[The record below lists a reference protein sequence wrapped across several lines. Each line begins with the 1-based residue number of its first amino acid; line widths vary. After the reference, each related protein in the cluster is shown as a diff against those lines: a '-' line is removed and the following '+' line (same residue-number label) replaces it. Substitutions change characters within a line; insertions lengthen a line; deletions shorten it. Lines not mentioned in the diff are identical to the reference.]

1 MCVCLQTGDGA
12 LEAPVALF
20 WAYIYCR
27 TLVLVWGASRA
38 PSPACKQ
45 AHTEGAHGKWGDVD
59 FLMRNSYFHLHLFT
73 GWGWGSRS
81 PRCLI
86 LGLYILL
93 DSGIGLG
100 GFESPHPP
108 PVSRRTRKG
117 LVESGG
123 MLFSDSLIEKFILPS
138 QMKHCKRIRPLKND
152 LKLNAIPISHALIDS
167 FSL

>member
-1 MCVCLQTGDGA
+1 MCICLQTGDGA
-12 LEAPVALF
+12 LEAPLALF
-20 WAYIYCR
+20 WAYIYCW

-100 GFESPHPP
+100 GFESP
-108 PVSRRTRKG
+108 
-117 LVESGG
+117 
-123 MLFSDSLIEKFILPS
+123 
-138 QMKHCKRIRPLKND
+138 
-152 LKLNAIPISHALIDS
+152 IPRL
-167 FSL
+167 